1 MIERTVT
8 DEKRGGVVES
18 LIDWAKRSAV
28 QEKQI
33 QNGGGKVLY
42 HESRTG
48 NGVTTDYMVVSND
61 GLYTFRVN
69 GITRRSARSLEDCV
83 RQARA
88 AGYVDE
94 ITQIEITRGKAAAA
108 AARKII
114 AIRKMLGI
122 PQDTKTRF

>member
-1 MIERTVT
+1 MIERT
-8 DEKRGGVVES
+8 DAEEKRGNLVQS
-18 LIDWAKRSAV
+18 MIDWAKRSAV

-42 HESRTG
+42 HEGRTE
-48 NGVTTDYMVVSND
+48 NGVTTDYMVVSNN

-108 AARKII
+108 AARKIR

>member
-1 MIERTVT
+1 MIERT
-8 DEKRGGVVES
+8 DAEEKRGNIVQS
-18 LIDWAKRSAV
+18 MIDWAKRSAV

-42 HESRTG
+42 HESRTE
-48 NGVTTDYMVVSND
+48 NGVTTDYMVVSNN
-61 GLYTFRVN
+61 GQYTFRVN
-69 GITRRSARSLEDCV
+69 GITRSSARSLDDCV

-122 PQDTKTRF
+122 PQDTKIRF